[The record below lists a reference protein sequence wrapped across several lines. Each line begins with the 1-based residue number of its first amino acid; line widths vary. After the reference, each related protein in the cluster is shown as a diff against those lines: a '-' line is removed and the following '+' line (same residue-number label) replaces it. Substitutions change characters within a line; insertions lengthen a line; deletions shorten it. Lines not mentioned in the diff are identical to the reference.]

1 VNIAQVTRLCCPL
14 GIVWSTGFL
23 PVKSSK
29 RTTPKYIFVIGK
41 EHAKKSEGTEIRE
54 SKEVS
59 CITL

>member
-41 EHAKKSEGTEIRE
+41 EHAKKMKALKLERV
-54 SKEVS
+54 KR
-59 CITL
+59 